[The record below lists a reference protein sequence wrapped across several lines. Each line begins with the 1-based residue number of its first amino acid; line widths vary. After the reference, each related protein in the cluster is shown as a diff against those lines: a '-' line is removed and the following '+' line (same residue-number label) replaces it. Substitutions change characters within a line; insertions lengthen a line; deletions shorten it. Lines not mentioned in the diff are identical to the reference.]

1 MSAPALSWDAIFNMT
16 KAWIYSRSWDV
27 FVKKVWEKKEKSMRG
42 GVSYIFKRYIK
53 ANNNLKSY
61 YPKED
66 SKQIIYLQANN
77 LYDYVMTKFLPAT
90 QFLWIDPKEFDLNT
104 YTNNIS
110 NDCNL
115 KVDLQYPKELRKLHS
130 YYPIAPDKIEI
141 KRERLSNYQLKIL

>member
-1 MSAPALSWDAIFNMT
+1 
-16 KAWIYSRSWDV
+16 
-27 FVKKVWEKKEKSMRG
+27 MRG

-90 QFLWIDPKEFDLNT
+90 QFL
-104 YTNNIS
+104 
-110 NDCNL
+110 
-115 KVDLQYPKELRKLHS
+115 
-130 YYPIAPDKIEI
+130 
-141 KRERLSNYQLKIL
+141 